1 MLKNGVLVPEIK
13 IESWL
18 LKNWARVSVSLNIN
32 VSTCRVSVKTVLM
45 RNKKE
50 SINIK
55 YLITVSYTAS
65 NQYVR
70 AVIILT

>member
-55 YLITVSYTAS
+55 YLSQCLI
-65 NQYVR
+65 QQ
-70 AVIILT
+70 VINM